1 MNINYSKDEV
11 LFINIPRVTT
21 FFYTELTFYASAST
35 GKQIKIILRYSS
47 WYNVQEL
54 RHSLLLQILSIN
66 FGVQLQDVFPLIF
79 PCASHQPATFCK
91 FPWKLLILFTA
102 FSIFMIINACLL
114 FVKKKFG

>member
-47 WYNVQEL
+47 
-54 RHSLLLQILSIN
+54 
-66 FGVQLQDVFPLIF
+66 
-79 PCASHQPATFCK
+79 
-91 FPWKLLILFTA
+91 
-102 FSIFMIINACLL
+102 
-114 FVKKKFG
+114 